1 MSILIS
7 PFLKKALI
15 ADAVLSGAA
24 ALLMAFGAELLAGL
38 LGLPEQLLL
47 WAGGALLPFVM
58 LLLLTARR
66 ESAPKLLLASIV
78 VINILWVLASIILL
92 IGGLVSPN
100 ALGYAFVIAQALAV
114 GLFAELQIVG
124 LRQSPASA

>member
-47 WAGGALLPFVM
+47 WAGGASLPFVT
-58 LLLLTARR
+58 LLVLTARR
-66 ESAPKLLLASIV
+66 EAAPKLLLAAIV